1 MKVIKEGKPTKVYQR
16 YRLSCPVCYSDLE
29 ASEDELESVMLMK
42 ELHYGFVCPVCH
54 GKVAIKANDV
64 TPTR

>member
-1 MKVIKEGKPTKVYQR
+1 MKVIKEGSAEKVYQR

-29 ASEDELESVMLMK
+29 ASGDELESVMLMK

-54 GKVAIKANDV
+54 GKVAVKASDV
-64 TPTR
+64 MSTR